1 VLSNWDRST
10 EVDSRGAVLF
20 ERWLN
25 NIDPS
30 MFEVQWDPGS
40 PLTTPRGFKDPAKAV
55 KMLHD
60 AALQTIQQHKT
71 FDVKWGDV
79 YKFKVGDI
87 TYPANGGPGDWGIF
101 RVVEYDKE
109 GYAGSGDTYVAVVEF
124 GKKVHAQVLLSYG
137 NATQPGNK
145 HIGDQLKLLSEKKL
159 RPALLER
166 DAVMMNLE
174 RREELPYFNP
184 R

>member
-1 VLSNWDRST
+1 
-10 EVDSRGAVLF
+10 
-20 ERWLN
+20 
-25 NIDPS
+25 
-30 MFEVQWDPGS
+30 M
-40 PLTTPRGFKDPAKAV
+40 
-55 KMLHD
+55 
-60 AALQTIQQHKT
+60 
-71 FDVKWGDV
+71 
-79 YKFKVGDI
+79 GDI

-101 RVVEYDKE
+101 RVMEYDKE